1 MRPELWRALSWL
13 FTGIVLFATMDAAAK
28 WLSRTYPIAAAVWV
42 RYLVPTVLVGGYL
55 WRTRGWKFAAT
66 RNPRVQALRGV
77 TLVASTLC
85 FWTALYHLPLV
96 EAATVS
102 FIGPTIVVVFS
113 SLLLRERPRRA
124 HWWALTIGF
133 AGVVIALRPGFSQPG
148 IGALAALASATLYSL
163 YLVLTRKLTGEEDA
177 LALLFHA
184 NAIGALVLSALA
196 PMTSQ
201 WPSGW
206 AQWLLLPMLGVFG
219 SLGHWCMIRA
229 YEHADA
235 ATLAPFMYVQLLIAT
250 FYGWLFFDNLPDGFT
265 LLGMLCILGSGLFVL
280 YETRQLTRRAADEGD
295 VAAPE

>member
-1 MRPELWRALSWL
+1 LRPELWRALSWL

-28 WLSRTYPIAAAVWV
+28 WLSRSYPIAAAVWV

-124 HWWALTIGF
+124 HWWALAIGF

-196 PMTSQ
+196 PMTAQ

>member
-28 WLSRTYPIAAAVWV
+28 WLSRSYPIAAAVWV

-124 HWWALTIGF
+124 HWWALAIGF

-196 PMTSQ
+196 PMTAQ

>member
-28 WLSRTYPIAAAVWV
+28 WLSRSYPIAAAVWV

-124 HWWALTIGF
+124 HWWALAIGF

-196 PMTSQ
+196 PMTAQ

-280 YETRQLTRRAADEGD
+280 YETRQPTRRAADEGD

>member
-124 HWWALTIGF
+124 HWWALAIGF

-196 PMTSQ
+196 PMTAQ